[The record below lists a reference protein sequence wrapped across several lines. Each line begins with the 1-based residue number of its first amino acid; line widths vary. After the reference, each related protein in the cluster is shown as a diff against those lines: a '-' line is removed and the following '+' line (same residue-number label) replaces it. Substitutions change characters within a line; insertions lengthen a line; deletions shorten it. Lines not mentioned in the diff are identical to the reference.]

1 MKALFGQFASLPKA
15 DDVRNILCPPSPSF
29 LLMATDQKR
38 RKLCPPPDI
47 EDPNP
52 FRCME
57 LVAGDGKH
65 INGRFFEIER
75 NLSGCLDRIRMER
88 NPFSFYNLTNLFDRK
103 DHSCLIV
110 GIHDRNDCRLLCNR
124 LSQFVQIQPSFSI
137 HREFSDPVSLWPQ
150 EGWG

>member
-15 DDVRNILCPPSPSF
+15 DNVRNILCPSSSPL

-38 RKLCPPPDI
+38 RKLCPLPDI
-47 EDPNP
+47 EDANP

-88 NPFSFYNLTNLFDRK
+88 NPFSFYNLTNLFDSK
-103 DHSCLIV
+103 HHSCPIV
-110 GIHDRNDCRLLCNR
+110 GINDRNDCRLLCNR

-137 HREFSDPVSLWPQ
+137 HSEFSDPVSFSTQ
-150 EGWG
+150 VG